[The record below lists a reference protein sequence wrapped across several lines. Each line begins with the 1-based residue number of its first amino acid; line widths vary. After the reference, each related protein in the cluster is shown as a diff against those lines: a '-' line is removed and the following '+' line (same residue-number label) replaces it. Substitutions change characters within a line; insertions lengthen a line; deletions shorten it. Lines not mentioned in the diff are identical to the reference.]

1 MSVESDV
8 ASLLRNDPVSRISF
22 KIETISIDKANM
34 ACVAKAIDAKDIAVE
49 IGSSGPKLGAA
60 YSSFVSRRVAPGE
73 KKLIGKIT
81 LGSADVVVKPV
92 GRAGV
97 FHESVHGLMDVKG
110 WKLSM
115 HNDEVAAYL
124 ADAMYLRLAKAN
136 VSGGAQEMA
145 IYNAAFALI
154 DKHQMLTKQ
163 VSLKWT
169 DCDAL
174 RDAIKA
180 HPAY

>member
-1 MSVESDV
+1 MSIESDV
-8 ASLLRNDPVSRISF
+8 ASLLRSDPVPRINF
-22 KIETISIDKANM
+22 KIETISVDKANM
-34 ACVAKAIDAKDIAVE
+34 ECVAKAIDAKDIAIE
-49 IGSSGPKLGAA
+49 IASTGPKLGAA
-60 YSSFVSRRVAPGE
+60 YSSYVSRKVAPGE

-81 LGSADVVVKPV
+81 LGSADVVTKPV
-92 GRAGV
+92 ARAGV

-110 WKLSM
+110 WKPSM
-115 HNDEVAAYL
+115 HNDEVTAYL
-124 ADAMYLRLAKAN
+124 ADAMYLRLTKAK
-136 VSGGAQEMA
+136 VSGGTQEMA
-145 IYNAAFALI
+145 IYEAACALI
-154 DKHQMLTKQ
+154 EKHDMLAKH